1 MGDGGA
7 ALPLHRRLGPRERS
21 RVFWVGRRELD
32 VAKLGLVST
41 EGPDLFLFDTT
52 LPGNRNSGHAFPP
65 QPYTAEQR
73 WQVIEYLKDPQR
85 FSEENTP
92 PR

>member
-1 MGDGGA
+1 VPNIYE
-7 ALPLHRRLGPRERS
+7 LLSPPRERS

-65 QPYTAEQR
+65 QPYTVEQR

-85 FSEENTP
+85 FSSEENTP